1 MGVLGSNSP
10 QASSS
15 SKQAI
20 CDEHLV
26 NFKVQGLVG
35 LT

>member
-10 QASSS
+10 QASS